1 MVLVNCYFQFRI
13 YFLYFM
19 ENGPVLNPSEKLMT
33 DDFNDKWLAYLQA
46 ADAAGIPPV
55 TVPEILKSLK
65 QVFAF
70 SDFVAAGCTRHP
82 AVAAD
87 LIASGD
93 ISRCYP
99 GNEYDLKLKSVASAA
114 TDEETLTRLLR
125 RCRLREMVRI
135 AWRDLSGWADLAET
149 VSNLSAFAD
158 ACLEHALNTLYQW
171 QCGRYGTPTAANG
184 SKQHLVILGLGKLGA
199 RELNFS
205 SDVDLI
211 FAYPKTGDTCGAKES
226 LGNDEF
232 FSRLCRRLI
241 KVIGQP
247 TADGFVFR
255 VDARLRPFGES
266 GPLVMDFEAMEQYY
280 QQQGREWERYALIKA
295 RAVAGDKDAGAYLLE
310 RLHPFVYRR
319 YLDYNVFESLRE
331 MKHMIALEV
340 KRKGMEDNIKLGAG
354 GIREIEFFGQIF
366 QLIRGGVNPALQNP
380 GILKVLKTLAD
391 ERHVPQEVC
400 DELTHAYVFLRN
412 TENRLQA
419 FDDQQTHKLP
429 ADDRGQLRL
438 AVSMGFSDTESFN
451 AALKSLR
458 QTVHGHFQM
467 LLESGGDTDEQP
479 KSLENPLVAI
489 WQNPP
494 SVQQAGNMLRS
505 IGYDRP
511 DEVIKLL
518 EYLKNDPETRALS
531 SRGRRRLDQLVP
543 CFLKE
548 ISTLENPLITLH
560 RVIDLIKTIERRT
573 SYLALLLEN
582 PTALSHLVKLSAAS
596 PWIAS
601 FLARHPVLLDELL
614 DPRTLYRPPEKLE
627 MKNSLRQRLDQV
639 PIDDLEYQI
648 EQLCIFKQINVLR
661 VAAADVSGTLPLMR
675 VSDYLSEIAESI
687 LSAVVDLA
695 WNHLVSKHGT
705 PVCRLGNERCEKG
718 FVVIAYGKLG
728 GLELGYGSDLDLVFL
743 HAGTGE
749 QTRGKVKGIDSS
761 QFFNRLG
768 QRVIHILTAHTRAGK
783 AYEIDMRLRPS
794 GSSGILVSHIKAFG
808 DYQFEDAWS
817 WEHQALIRARP
828 VCGDRILANKF
839 EAIRKQV
846 LARPRLADKLST
858 EVIDMREKMRREL
871 MKPEDGVF
879 DLKQDIG
886 AMVDIEFLVQYL
898 VLLNARKYAGLLKW
912 TDNVRLIQSLIETG
926 AMDEITAH
934 VLKHAYLIYRAA
946 AHQLSLQEKPSIVP
960 RKKFQHLQQ
969 RVAEIWQ
976 SYFISE

>member
-1 MVLVNCYFQFRI
+1 LFN
-13 YFLYFM
+13 
-19 ENGPVLNPSEKLMT
+19 NSEKLIT
-33 DDFNDKWLAYLQA
+33 DDFNHKWLAYLNA

-55 TVPEILKSLK
+55 TNPEILKSLK

-70 SDFVAAGCTRHP
+70 SDFVAAGCTRDP
-82 AVAAD
+82 AMPVD
-87 LIASGD
+87 LIDSGD
-93 ISRCYP
+93 ITRRYP
-99 GNEYDLKLKSVASAA
+99 GDEYHLKLKPLLSGV
-114 TDEETLTRLLR
+114 TDEEALGRLLR
-125 RCRLREMVRI
+125 RYRRRELVRI
-135 AWRDLSGWADLAET
+135 AWRDLSGWADLSET
-149 VSNLSAFAD
+149 VSDLSAFAD
-158 ACLEHALNTLYQW
+158 ACLEHALNTLHHW
-171 QCGRYGTPTAANG
+171 QCRDYGTPTAADG
-184 SKQHLVILGLGKLGA
+184 SKQRLVILGLGKLGA

-211 FAYPKTGDTCGAKES
+211 FVYPKAGDTRGAKES
-226 LGNDEF
+226 MRNDEF

-255 VDARLRPFGES
+255 VDTRLRPFGES
-266 GPLVMDFEAMEQYY
+266 GPLTMDFEALEQYY

-295 RAVAGDKDAGAYLLE
+295 RAVAGDKDAGAYLLD
-310 RLHPFVYRR
+310 RLHPFIYRR
-319 YLDYNVFESLRE
+319 YLDYSVFESLRE

-340 KRKGMEDNIKLGAG
+340 KRKGMENDIKLGAG

-366 QLIRGGVNPALQNP
+366 QLIRGGVNPALQNTN
-380 GILKVLKTLAD
+380 ILQVLKTLAD

-400 DELTHAYVFLRN
+400 DELINAYVFLRN

-419 FDDQQTHKLP
+419 FSDQQTHKLP
-429 ADDRGQLRL
+429 ADDHDQLRL
-438 AVSMGFSDTESFN
+438 AASMGFPDTESFN
-451 AALKSLR
+451 SALKNHR
-458 QTVHGHFQM
+458 EIVHGHFQM
-467 LLESGGDTDEQP
+467 LLESGNTDERQKNIEDP
-479 KSLENPLVAI
+479 SEVI
-489 WQNPP
+489 WQNTPAG
-494 SVQQAGNMLRS
+494 QQAENMLRAM
-505 IGYDRP
+505 GYDRP

-518 EYLKNDPETRALS
+518 TYLKNDPETRALS
-531 SRGRRRLDQLVP
+531 PRGRRRLDKLIP
-543 CFLKE
+543 RFLKE
-548 ISTLENPLITLH
+548 IGTCENPLITLH
-560 RVIDLIKTIERRT
+560 RIIDLIKTIERRT

-596 PWIAS
+596 PWLAS

-614 DPRTLYRPPEKLE
+614 DPRTLYLPPEKIE
-627 MKNSLRQRLDQV
+627 MRNALRRRLDQV

-661 VAAADVSGTLPLMR
+661 VATADVTGTLPLMR

-687 LSAVVDLA
+687 LSEVVELA

-705 PVCRLGNERCEKG
+705 PICRLGNQSCDKG

-749 QTRGKVKGIDSS
+749 QTQGKGRGIDSA

-768 QRVIHILTAHTRAGK
+768 QRVIHILTSHTRAGK

-794 GSSGILVSHIKAFG
+794 GSSGILVSHIEAFG
-808 DYQFEDAWS
+808 NYQFEDAWT

-828 VCGDRILANKF
+828 ICGDDILANKF

-846 LARPRLADKLST
+846 LARPRPPEKLRA
-858 EVIDMREKMRREL
+858 EVVDMRERMRKEL
-871 MKPEDGVF
+871 MKPEKGVF
-879 DLKQDIG
+879 DLKQGIG

-898 VLLNARKYAGLLKW
+898 VLLNSHKYAGLLKW
-912 TDNVRLIQSLIETG
+912 TDNVRLIQSLIDTG
-926 AMDEITAH
+926 TMDDITAH

-946 AHQLSLQEKPSIVP
+946 AHQLSLQEKPAKVP
-960 RKKFQHLQQ
+960 WEKFHRLQR
-969 RVAEIWQ
+969 RVEEIWQ
-976 SYFISE
+976 SFLISNITNL